1 MENLTSERRIAYPT
15 RDLTPVPG
23 HFFVVLERGDQ
34 GTRVH
39 ALLRPGERPGES
51 LLAESSSLVGY
62 AVKNGTNLRHR
73 FHRSYE
79 MSDTT
84 APLFLDLGIDFEVAD
99 PVMLVAGLDGDP
111 LRRLEDEI
119 DTLIRPAIRR
129 ESLSS
134 FRQQISA
141 ILESRIGEIRGFA
154 AALGLKVR
162 NVSGLSLQEVRNA
175 ANVKEEFR
183 AETVTEFTVPSE
195 RLDIRDLRGSGGI
208 RPDYDHKALRTEDPH
223 RS

>member
-34 GTRVH
+34 GTRVR
-39 ALLRPGERPGES
+39 ALLQPGERLGES
-51 LLAESSSLVGY
+51 LLDGPAPLAGY
-62 AVKNGTNLRHR
+62 AVKNGANLRHG
-73 FHRSYE
+73 FSRSYE
-79 MSDTT
+79 TT
-84 APLFLDLGIDFEVAD
+84 EAGPVLLDLSIDFEVAD
-99 PVMLVAGLDGDP
+99 PVVLVASLDSDP

-119 DTLIRPAIRR
+119 DALVRPAIRR
-129 ESLSS
+129 ESLASVK
-134 FRQQISA
+134 QQVSA

-154 AALGLKVR
+154 AALGFKVR
-162 NVSGLSLQEVRNA
+162 NVSDLSLQKVRNA
-175 ANVKEEFR
+175 ATVEKEFH
-183 AETVTEFTVPSE
+183 AETVTEFTLPSE

-208 RPDYDHKALRTEDPH
+208 RPDYDYKALRAEDPH